1 MNKEKTKWIKISEDQ
16 VKFVQKIADERFEG
30 NWSMAIR
37 FILKEVMKKS
47 PWEIEQRWPSIE
59 RNGSGG
65 STR

>member
-37 FILKEVMKKS
+37 FILKEVMKNP
-47 PWEIEQRWPSIE
+47 PWEIEQSWTPME
-59 RNGSGG
+59 YNGSGG
-65 STR
+65 LIR